1 MPQQFLSNASK
12 GERREGVR
20 TRAFGQDYQPTI
32 VDRFGVWLSSRQIRK
47 CAGSI
52 NQKAIGDFGCGYHAA
67 FIRTV
72 LPEVKRAVL
81 IDCAL
86 ADDLKE
92 DPKITVIE
100 GILPA
105 VLKQLQPHSLDIILC
120 VSVLEHLW
128 DPQTTLHECFRI
140 IRPGGICMFN
150 VPSWRGKWFLEF
162 SAFRL
167 GLSPTDEVLD
177 HKTYYDVK
185 DFRPM
190 LTQAGFLPGNIRCF
204 SHKFGLNTFA
214 ICTK

>member
-1 MPQQFLSNASK
+1 MPQHFLSSASK
-12 GERREGVR
+12 RERREGVR

-47 CAGSI
+47 CAGPI

-81 IDCAL
+81 VDCAL

-105 VLKQLQPHSLDIILC
+105 VLKQLRADSLDIILC

-128 DPQTTLHECFRI
+128 DPQSTLHECFRI

-177 HKTYYDVK
+177 HKAYYDVK

-190 LTQAGFLPGNIRCF
+190 LIQAGFFPSNIRCF